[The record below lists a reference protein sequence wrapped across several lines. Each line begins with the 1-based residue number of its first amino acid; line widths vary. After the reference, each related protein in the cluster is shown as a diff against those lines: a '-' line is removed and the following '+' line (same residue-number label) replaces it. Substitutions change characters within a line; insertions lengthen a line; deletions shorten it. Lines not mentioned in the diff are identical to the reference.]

1 MSATK
6 GYTRNFITM
15 LSGNTFSQVIPFLLA
30 PLLARFITRVE
41 FADFS
46 NFMAI
51 VGIFVI
57 VSTGRLEMAVTLPK
71 EQTKA
76 QKIVYTGLVIALV
89 LTLISALLFFFR
101 EQIAGWYNSASLSG
115 FIWLI
120 PLSVLSMGLL
130 ALNSNI
136 ALRLKKFRVLS
147 IGKVTQSLV
156 NNGNAVLFAYFGMG
170 VYGLIL
176 SWLLSQ
182 YIHILYLYF
191 SFYKEFALQWFDRK
205 VMKQTLV
212 EYKDFPLVN
221 SFHAFMDMFATQFV
235 LFWLITGYYGKV
247 ELGLF
252 AMMVKYVKA
261 PIVLVSSSV
270 SQLYF
275 VEASNAVNEQK
286 SLMPITLKTLR
297 TSALFAIP
305 FALVLW
311 FFAPWIFK
319 VYLGP
324 DWEMAGEYAK
334 CLIPMFFLY
343 FIASPISSTPIIFN
357 RQKRA
362 FVISLVGY
370 IVTLLSLV
378 LGVYLQWDF
387 LSALWLYG
395 AAFGLYY
402 LVLLLW
408 YLKLIQSTNT

>member
-1 MSATK
+1 MSTK

-30 PLLARFITRVE
+30 PFLARFITREE

-51 VGIFVI
+51 VGIFGI
-57 VSTGRLEMAVTLPK
+57 VATGRLEMAITLPK

-76 QKIVYTGLVIALV
+76 QKIVYSGLVISLALSV
-89 LTLISALLFFFR
+89 ISVILFFFR
-101 EQIAGWYNSASLSG
+101 EQIASWYNSTTLSD
-115 FIWLI
+115 FIWMI
-120 PLSVLSMGLL
+120 PLSVLSIGLL
-130 ALNSNI
+130 AINSNI
-136 ALRLKKFRVLS
+136 SLRLKKFRHLS
-147 IGKVTQSLV
+147 IGKVSQSLV
-156 NNGNAVLFAYFGMG
+156 NNGAAVFLAYVGMG
-170 VYGLIL
+170 VYGLIV
-176 SWLLSQ
+176 SWLFSQ
-182 YIHILYLYF
+182 YIHVLYLYF
-191 SFYKEFALQWFDRK
+191 NFYREFAFRWFGSGVIK
-205 VMKQTLV
+205 ETLV

-235 LFWLITGYYGKV
+235 LFWVITSYYGKI

-275 VEASNAVNEQK
+275 VEASNAVNEQR
-286 SLMPITLKTLR
+286 SLVPITLKTLK
-297 TSALFAIP
+297 TSTFFAVP
-305 FALVLW
+305 FAVILW

-319 VYLGP
+319 VYLGK

-362 FVISLVGY
+362 FVISLAGY
-370 IVTLLSLV
+370 ILTLLSIILA
-378 LGVYLQWDF
+378 VYLKWTF
-387 LSALWLYG
+387 LQVLWLYG
-395 AAFGLYY
+395 ASFAIYY

-408 YLKLIQSTNT
+408 YLKLIQTTRK